1 MVTYLESALIEDKI
15 KLNGGIKR
23 EMENFEW

>member
-15 KLNGGIKR
+15 KLKGGFKR